1 MGVRAV
7 VVAARGGGSA
17 TWISKA
23 GCGQP
28 HPAGVKCQ
36 FPCPDTLPPA
46 PAVCGCGGERRAAR
60 DGDLLPAHQTCQV
73 TEHISGALAGVFVP
87 QWPLGCAEGGLGGY
101 TRCCS
106 PSAPSSLCWAC
117 RDPGAPD
124 LLTPCYLGKDPSGTY
139 GPINPI
145 LKSTYQFVTSL
156 FQEVGAVFPDYFLH
170 LGGDEVDFTCW

>member
-1 MGVRAV
+1 M
-7 VVAARGGGSA
+7 VVAAWDVDLKSRVRAATSCRGEVPVPLSRHA
-17 TWISKA
+17 A
-23 GCGQP
+23 
-28 HPAGVKCQ
+28 
-36 FPCPDTLPPA
+36 PCPSC
-46 PAVCGCGGERRAAR
+46 VCGCGGECRAAQ
-60 DGDLLPAHQTCQV
+60 DGDLLQTSQV

-101 TRCCS
+101 TRRYS

-117 RDPGAPD
+117 CDPGAPD

-145 LKSTYQFVTSL
+145 LNSTYQFVTSL

>member
-1 MGVRAV
+1 M
-7 VVAARGGGSA
+7 VVAAWDVDLKSRVRAATSCRGEVPVPLSRHA
-17 TWISKA
+17 A
-23 GCGQP
+23 
-28 HPAGVKCQ
+28 
-36 FPCPDTLPPA
+36 PCPSC
-46 PAVCGCGGERRAAR
+46 VCGCGGECRAAQ
-60 DGDLLPAHQTCQV
+60 DGDLLQTSQV

-87 QWPLGCAEGGLGGY
+87 QWPLGCAEGSLGGY
-101 TRCCS
+101 TRRYS

-117 RDPGAPD
+117 RAPGAPD

-145 LKSTYQFVTSL
+145 LNSTYQFVTSL

>member
-1 MGVRAV
+1 M
-7 VVAARGGGSA
+7 VVAAWDVDLKSRVRAATSCRGEVPVPLSRHA
-17 TWISKA
+17 A
-23 GCGQP
+23 
-28 HPAGVKCQ
+28 
-36 FPCPDTLPPA
+36 PCPSC
-46 PAVCGCGGERRAAR
+46 VCGCGGECRAAQ
-60 DGDLLPAHQTCQV
+60 DGDLLQTSQV

-101 TRCCS
+101 TRRYS

-145 LKSTYQFVTSL
+145 LNSTYQFVTSL

>member
-1 MGVRAV
+1 MR
-7 VVAARGGGSA
+7 
-17 TWISKA
+17 
-23 GCGQP
+23 
-28 HPAGVKCQ
+28 
-36 FPCPDTLPPA
+36 
-46 PAVCGCGGERRAAR
+46 
-60 DGDLLPAHQTCQV
+60 
-73 TEHISGALAGVFVP
+73 
-87 QWPLGCAEGGLGGY
+87 Y
-101 TRCCS
+101 S

-145 LKSTYQFVTSL
+145 LNSTYQFVTSL